1 MTTHFIT
8 KKVDDGEIIS
18 FFDYSYMKKNS
29 SSVEDLKG
37 KIREKSDERAVRSIT
52 LAIAKKYAG
61 INNNS
66 RDGLMFYAMHPRLI
80 RYVNRVILRREPY
93 SGAL

>member
-1 MTTHFIT
+1 
-8 KKVDDGEIIS
+8 
-18 FFDYSYMKKNS
+18 MKENS

-37 KIREKSDERAVRSIT
+37 KIREESDERAAKSIT
-52 LAIAKKYAG
+52 LAISKKYAG

-66 RDGLMFYAMHPRLI
+66 EDGLMFYAMYPRLV
-80 RYVNRVILRREPY
+80 RCVNRVIMRRKPY